1 MIHRC
6 ICSQYS
12 LKAPPPHHHPKK
24 TKRDE
29 EATASPATP
38 AKGGRGYRPASSEHS
53 APRWWVQ
60 SRSSHQISCV
70 CK

>member
-12 LKAPPPHHHPKK
+12 LEPPPPKK
-24 TKRDE
+24 DKKDE
-29 EATASPATP
+29 EATANPATP
-38 AKGGRGYRPASSEHS
+38 AKGGRGYRPASSERS
-53 APRWWVQ
+53 APRWWAQ